1 MFHAKHFLVAA
12 SGGIVLTIA
21 AATAAAQAYPNR
33 PIRFV
38 IPFAPGG
45 PTDILGRAVGQKLSE
60 SLGQT
65 VVIDNRGGAGGNI
78 GAEAVAKSPADGYT
92 MLMGATSTHAI
103 NPHLYRKLGFDPLK
117 DFAPVTLVA
126 NTPSLLAVHP
136 ALPVKTVR
144 DLIELA
150 RSRPG
155 QLTYGSAGNGS
166 SNHLA
171 GVLLCMMAGID
182 MTHIPYKGSGPA
194 LVDVMAGQVP
204 LMFNNTASVM
214 PFVKAGKLRAVAL
227 TSLERSPLVPGVP
240 TVAESGLPGFEVRSW
255 HGVFVPAGTPAE
267 IVQLLSTRIA
277 AGIAA
282 PDVKERLNAQGVE
295 LVGNKPE
302 EFAAFIRA
310 EHAKWGKVV
319 KASGARVD

>member
-1 MFHAKHFLVAA
+1 MHRRSCLCLLVCGLGLGAVA
-12 SGGIVLTIA
+12 SPGF
-21 AATAAAQAYPNR
+21 AQGYPNR
-33 PIRFV
+33 PIRFI

-45 PTDILGRAVGQKLSE
+45 PTDILGRAVGQKLAE
-60 SLGQT
+60 SVGQS
-65 VVIDNRGGAGGNI
+65 VVIENRGGAGGNI
-78 GAEAVAKSPADGYT
+78 GAELAAKSPADGYT
-92 MLMGATSTHAI
+92 MFMGATSTHGI
-103 NPHLYRKLGFDPLK
+103 NPHLYRKIGYDPIK
-117 DFAPVTLVA
+117 DFSPVTLVA

-150 RSRPG
+150 RARPG

-171 GVLLCMMAGID
+171 GVLLCLMAGVD

-204 LMFNNTASVM
+204 FMFNNTASVM

-267 IVQLLSTRIA
+267 IITLLNTRIV
-277 AGIAA
+277 AGLAA
-282 PDVKERLNAQGVE
+282 PDVKERLSAQGVE
-295 LVGNKPE
+295 LVGNRPE
-302 EFAAFIRA
+302 EFAAFVRA
-310 EHAKWGKVV
+310 ELAKWGKVV
-319 KASGARVD
+319 KASGARAD